1 MAPGTTRPSD
11 AAPARPAA
19 AEKTAATKQQP
30 AGGDAAAPGPSAE
43 DRWHALARDAVLAR
57 LRASSSGLTDAEAE
71 RRLAI
76 HGPNALPQPKSR
88 SLLSI
93 VLGQLTSPLIYLL
106 LAAAVVSLVLAEYDD
121 AGFIFLVLTINT
133 AVGAAQEWRAEAN
146 TAALRSAITTVVRVM
161 RNGAV
166 RRLDSRRLVPGDVVV
181 LEGGD
186 RVPADLRIL
195 EAAETQADESS
206 LTGESLP
213 VDKVAGDALPP
224 DTPLAERLTM
234 LFAGSTLQR
243 GRARAVVLSTGSR
256 TELGVIAGALGSP
269 AAEPPL
275 TRRLD
280 RFSRLLGLLS
290 LCLVG
295 AVVALQLG
303 VGASLR
309 ETFFVAIA
317 LAVSVIPEGLPV
329 AVTIALSIATRR
341 MARRNV
347 IVRHLPAVEGL
358 GACTVVA
365 TDKTGTLTMNQLTAR
380 RIWLPRHG
388 FVEVDGAGFEL
399 EGRLSQG
406 GEALSDEAHGAARS
420 LARSAALCNDADLD
434 PTAGA
439 EGRSGDTVDIAF
451 LVLAI
456 KTGLDT
462 GALRKAAR
470 RIADRPFSA
479 ERKYAAS
486 LHDHGDGHLV
496 HVKGAA
502 EVLVPLSDAED
513 PDAVLGLAED
523 MAGRG
528 YRVLAVATKP
538 IGDAAGPAGPS
549 GEACLGEL
557 RGLTLLGLVG
567 FIDPLR
573 PEARQAVRDCHRAGV
588 AVKMITGDHAATALA
603 IARELGIADRPEEV
617 VTGRE
622 IAAAAAG
629 LDRRIA
635 AASVFARVEPAH
647 KVRIVEALQ
656 QAGHLVAMTGDGV
669 NDAPALHRADLG
681 VAMGRDGTDAARD
694 AADLVLADDN
704 FASVVAGIDE
714 GRAAYANIR
723 KVIYLSISTGAAEAV
738 MFVLAL
744 AFGLPLPLTA
754 VQLLWLNLVT
764 NGGQDVALAAE
775 ASEPGLLDRPPRS
788 PREPLIDALLVRETL
803 LSGAVIGLVSTAAFA
818 WMIDRGWSTF
828 DARNTLLF
836 LMVAFENV
844 HVFNCRS
851 ETRSAFRIPLSANWA
866 LVAAVVGA
874 QAVHVG
880 AAFTPGLCDLLGLSP
895 LPLSEWL
902 LLVPLALSVLI
913 VMETDKLL
921 RQRRAKRSAVPS
933 PAEPGPGAATAARRS
948 AKPGEAG

>member
-1 MAPGTTRPSD
+1 MWFGSKHSQAE
-11 AAPARPAA
+11 APAEREDVSDRLAGQKHPTPGNGAA
-19 AEKTAATKQQP
+19 SATSE
-30 AGGDAAAPGPSAE
+30 PSAD
-43 DRWHALARDAVLAR
+43 DRWHALDRDAALAR
-57 LRASSSGLTDAEAE
+57 LQTSAAGLSDGEAE
-71 RRLAI
+71 RRLAV
-76 HGPNALPQPKSR
+76 HGPNALPQPRSR

-93 VLGQLTSPLIYLL
+93 VLGQLMSPLIYLL
-106 LAAAVVSLVLAEYDD
+106 LAAAIVSLVLAEYDD
-121 AGFIFLVLTINT
+121 AAFIFLVLAINT

-146 TAALRSAITTVVRVM
+146 TAALRSAIVTVARVI
-161 RNGAV
+161 RNGVV
-166 RRLDSRRLVPGDVVV
+166 RRLDSRQLVPGDIVL

-195 EAAETQADESS
+195 DAAEAQVDESS

-213 VDKVAGDALPP
+213 VDKVAGEGLPA
-224 DTPLAERLTM
+224 DTPLADRLTM

-243 GRARAVVLSTGSR
+243 GRVRALIISTGSH
-256 TELGVIAGALGSP
+256 TELGAIAGALRLP

-280 RFSRLLGLLS
+280 RFTRLLGLVS
-290 LCLVG
+290 LILVG
-295 AVVALQLG
+295 AVIALQLS
-303 VGASLR
+303 VGATMR

-341 MARRNV
+341 MARRSV

-365 TDKTGTLTMNQLTAR
+365 TDKTGTLTMNQLTAKR
-380 RIWLPRHG
+380 LWLPQHG
-388 FVEVDGAGFEL
+388 FIDVDGVGFEV
-399 EGRLSQG
+399 EGRLHQG
-406 GEALSDEAHGAARS
+406 DETLSGEAHGAARS
-420 LARSAALCNDADLD
+420 LASSAALCNDADFD
-434 PTAGA
+434 PEAGA
-439 EGRSGDTVDIAF
+439 DGRSGDTVDLAF

-456 KTGLDT
+456 KTGLDA

-502 EVLVPLSDAED
+502 EVIVPLCDTKD
-513 PDAVLGLAED
+513 PEGVLRLADE
-523 MAGRG
+523 MASRG
-528 YRVLAVATKP
+528 YRVLAVAMKRVG
-538 IGDAAGPAGPS
+538 GDTERSTHAPLDR
-549 GEACLGEL
+549 ELG
-557 RGLTLLGLVG
+557 GLTLLGLVG

-573 PEARQAVRDCHRAGV
+573 PEAKQAVEDCHRAGV

-603 IARELGIADRPEEV
+603 IARELGIAERPEEV

-622 IAAAAAG
+622 IAAAGVG

-635 AASVFARVEPAH
+635 AARVFARVEPAH

-656 QAGHLVAMTGDGV
+656 TAGQVVVMTGDGV

-738 MFVLAL
+738 MFLLAL
-744 AFGLPLPLTA
+744 ALGLPLPLTA

-764 NGGQDVALAAE
+764 NGGQHVALAAE
-775 ASEPGLLDRPPRS
+775 GSEPGLLARPPRS
-788 PREPLIDALLVRETL
+788 PKEPLFDRLMIRQTL

-818 WMIDRGWSTF
+818 WMINQGWSEF

-851 ETRSAFRIPLSANWA
+851 ETRSAFRVKLSANWA

-874 QAVHVG
+874 QALHIG
-880 AAFTPGLCDLLGLSP
+880 AAFTPGLRDLLGLSP

-902 LLVPLALSVLI
+902 LLVPLALSVLV

-921 RQRRAKRSAVPS
+921 RLWSAKRAAGRSRS
-933 PAEPGPGAATAARRS
+933 EPAAEDGVSVAR
-948 AKPGEAG
+948 PEEAG